1 MNTSPLLR
9 TYRWAYLGLGFTMQ
23 ERNPGS
29 DIAPYLSEEA
39 IDPKWLNEVIKKGAS
54 VVEQKRE

>member
-1 MNTSPLLR
+1 
-9 TYRWAYLGLGFTMQ
+9 MQ